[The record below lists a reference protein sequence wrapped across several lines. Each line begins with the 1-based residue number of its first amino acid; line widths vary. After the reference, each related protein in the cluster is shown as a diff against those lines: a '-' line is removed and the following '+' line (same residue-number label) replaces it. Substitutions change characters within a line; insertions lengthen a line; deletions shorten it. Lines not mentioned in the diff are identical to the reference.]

1 MQHYISFI
9 ISQGSEN
16 GYNTEASECLCIDYA
31 KKAYWA
37 SNKEDYPVQVVRWFN
52 FQESCKWFADYLKW
66 SMLEYLNCQ
75 DWDGGLDIE
84 SEGEE
89 DEINHRELE
98 PEEDAADIN
107 RYIITKYPPN
117 PQTFISSLIDL
128 FSATTFLPIFTAHLE
143 QSPNTLPQAPRP
155 SLSTHLPVFKCFT
168 VYLPPIVQVTNYV
181 TQDVVYACCASP

>member
-98 PEEDAADIN
+98 PEEDAADTN

-143 QSPNTLPQAPRP
+143 QSPNTSPQAPRP

-168 VYLPPIVQVTNYV
+168 VYLPLIVQVTNYV
-181 TQDVVYACCASP
+181 TQDVVYVCCASP